1 MVESAVVGDLRLEER
16 ERGERFDFE
25 TMSAAVC
32 GSKRSFFEDLPP
44 SPPLSKRLRC
54 SSSTSPIRFSAPSLL
69 DQLRAV
75 FPYIEIQVLE
85 RTLEDFDN
93 DVDAAIKSLRDLRL
107 RSTEEN
113 SDPVEEA
120 DVAVEKGVNDAN
132 VAVSENPSASDSLP
146 VDGAEWVNLFVR
158 EMMSAT
164 SPEDL
169 RARASRALELLEK
182 SISAHAGAEA
192 SQAFQKENMLLKAQL
207 EGLIREN
214 TILKH
219 AVTIQHERQK
229 QYEDRNQ
236 EIQHLKQLVAQY
248 QEQLRTLE
256 VNNYALTMHLKQA
269 QQSSSIPGRFHP
281 DVF

>member
-1 MVESAVVGDLRLEER
+1 
-16 ERGERFDFE
+16 
-25 TMSAAVC
+25 MSAAVC

-85 RTLEDFDN
+85 RALEDFDN
-93 DVDAAIKSLRDLRL
+93 DVEAAIKSLRDLRL

-113 SDPVEEA
+113 SDPAEEA
-120 DVAVEKGVNDAN
+120 DVAVEKGVNDGN
-132 VAVSENPSASDSLP
+132 VAVSENPSASDNLP

-192 SQAFQKENMLLKAQL
+192 AQAFQKENMLLKAQL